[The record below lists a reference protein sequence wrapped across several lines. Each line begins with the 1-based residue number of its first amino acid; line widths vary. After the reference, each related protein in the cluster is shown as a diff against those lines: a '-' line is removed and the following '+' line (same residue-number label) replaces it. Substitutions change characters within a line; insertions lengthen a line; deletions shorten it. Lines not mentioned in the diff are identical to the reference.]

1 MQLYFPHPLP
11 RFSTPNLY
19 FCDIIQKKVCY
30 MHPLQDL
37 LREVSRIV
45 YQDKQER
52 EDCWKRG
59 ENFNVFNILN
69 LEANET
75 RTHSAFIAEL
85 LNPQGSHGL
94 GDAFLKAFIAQVNLN
109 DFDFDASSAKVQIEY
124 HIGFKNEEKTEG
136 GRIDILITSKGKAI
150 LIENKIYAGDQEN
163 QLIRYFNYG
172 KGKYGKNFRLLYLTL
187 YGNEASELSAN
198 SADKKLIPNQDYYQI
213 GYNQEILSWLNRCIE
228 LSTCHPL
235 VRETIRQ
242 YKSLIE
248 QLTGKNMNENNNNEL
263 LNLLTNSRNVEA
275 TLAILENKMEI
286 TRTIKQRFLDELKKW
301 IESKRW
307 WFGSEGNVLDGANYQ
322 GIAIYKEEYHPWAL
336 WFYQE
341 TAGHGVFYGIS
352 NFGGELIEIK
362 QQQYPNFEGET
373 SKKWPFG
380 YQWFNPYRHWNDV
393 STLRDMANGKVL
405 KTMQEIIEP
414 IMQDIESGVIPL
426 K

>member
-1 MQLYFPHPLP
+1 
-11 RFSTPNLY
+11 
-19 FCDIIQKKVCY
+19 

-94 GDAFLKAFIAQVNLN
+94 GDAFLKAFISQVNLN

-172 KGKYGKNFRLLYLTL
+172 KEKFGENFRLLYLTL
-187 YGNEASELSAN
+187 YGNEASKLSAN
-198 SADKKLIPNQDYYQI
+198 SADKKLIPNQDYYRI

-275 TLAILENKMEI
+275 TLTILATKNEVFY
-286 TRTIKQRFLDELKKW
+286 TIKKNLFEQLDSWVKSKGWNLQYGETAWKSENGEGW
-301 IESKRW
+301 I
-307 WFGSEGNVLDGANYQ
+307 N
-322 GIAIYKEEYHPWAL
+322 IYKEEYSPWCIC
-336 WFYQE
+336 FGHE
-341 TAGHGVFYGIS
+341 TPKDEWYYGIS
-352 NFGGELIEIK
+352 FYKSVTTPLK
-362 QQQYPNFEGET
+362 QQSYFRFSGKTSPN
-373 SKKWPFG
+373 WPFG
-380 YQWFNPYRHWNDV
+380 FQWFNQYRFWSDIT
-393 STLRDMANGKVL
+393 TLRDMANGKVL